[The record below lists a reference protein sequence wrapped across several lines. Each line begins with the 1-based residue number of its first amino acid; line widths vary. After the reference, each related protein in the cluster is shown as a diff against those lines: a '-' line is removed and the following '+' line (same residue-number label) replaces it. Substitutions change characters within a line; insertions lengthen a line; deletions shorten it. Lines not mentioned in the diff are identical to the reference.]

1 MSNIFNPKAPKDPVK
16 HTICYTIVG
25 KQTGFDE
32 DENPITD
39 PDSLDVLAKKIVTDN
54 KSRFYIKIG
63 PFGKIYNP
71 IGIFSEGRGNRYLKR
86 AGKEEWPFEEV
97 NNRVFNLYLSFLRTK
112 NQAHLNMAERE
123 LH

>member
-1 MSNIFNPKAPKDPVK
+1 MSDIFHPKKVDNATKS
-16 HTICYTIVG
+16 TNYYTIVG
-25 KQTGFDE
+25 KQTSFDTE
-32 DENPITD
+32 NNPIVD
-39 PDSLDVLAKKIVTDN
+39 YDGLDVLAKKVSLDN
-54 KSRFYIKIG
+54 RSRFYIKIG

-71 IGIFSEGRGNRYLKR
+71 IGIFSEGRGNKYLKQ

>member
-1 MSNIFNPKAPKDPVK
+1 MSDIFHPKKQNETSK
-16 HTICYTIVG
+16 QTLYYTIVG

-32 DENPITD
+32 DNNPTVESD
-39 PDSLDVLAKKIVTDN
+39 TSDVLAKKIISDA

-71 IGIFSEGRGNRYLKR
+71 IGIFSEGRGNKYLKK

>member
-1 MSNIFNPKAPKDPVK
+1 MSDIFHPKKVEQSHRSAAY
-16 HTICYTIVG
+16 YTIVG
-25 KQTGFDE
+25 KQTSFDT
-32 DENPITD
+32 DENPVL
-39 PDSLDVLAKKIVTDN
+39 DSDGPNVLAKKITTDN
-54 KSRFYIKIG
+54 RSRFYIKVG

-71 IGIFSEGRGNRYLKR
+71 IGIFSEGRGNKYLKQ

>member
-1 MSNIFNPKAPKDPVK
+1 MSDIFHPKKVEQTQK
-16 HTICYTIVG
+16 STSFYTIVG
-25 KQTGFDE
+25 KQTSFDH
-32 DENPITD
+32 DDNPLVDTD
-39 PDSLDVLAKKIVTDN
+39 GPNVLAKKITTDN
-54 KSRFYIKIG
+54 KSRFYIKVG

-71 IGIFSEGRGNRYLKR
+71 IGIFSEGRGNKYLKQ

>member
-1 MSNIFNPKAPKDPVK
+1 MSDIFHPKKQNETTK
-16 HTICYTIVG
+16 QTMYYTIVG

-32 DENPITD
+32 DNNPTVDENST
-39 PDSLDVLAKKIVTDN
+39 DVLAKKTVSDN
-54 KSRFYIKIG
+54 RSRFYIKIG

-71 IGIFSEGRGNRYLKR
+71 IGIFSEGRGNKYLKK